1 MQIRVSCLLA
11 QPGLVF
17 PSAQLAIQSLAGAKL
32 PHQLVAR
39 LQVGH
44 ALSAQDTHKIITIQ
58 EGS

>member
-1 MQIRVSCLLA
+1 MQNRVSCLLA

-17 PSAQLAIQSLAGAKL
+17 PSAQHAIQPLAGAKL

-44 ALSAQDTHKIITIQ
+44 ALSPDDIHRIITIQ